1 MSPARPVPPPP
12 RSGAPRGRRA
22 SVAGFTLV
30 ELLVG
35 TTLSLIVM
43 SAVFSS
49 YLFLGRNLTRLANQ
63 QIVETEARRALSFFT
78 QDLRV
83 ATNLTSPTTTSLTL
97 DVPAPSGPG
106 STTVAY
112 TYYATA
118 TVVGSVNIPAFSF
131 VRRSPATTGTPQVL
145 ARDLVPLSFTFRY
158 FDSAGFEYTSPGTN
172 AYRLGIKQVS
182 FSYVARTGSGV
193 NGTLTPNYTA
203 ESPRSTLRG
212 RSLLP

>member
-1 MSPARPVPPPP
+1 
-12 RSGAPRGRRA
+12 
-22 SVAGFTLV
+22 V

-63 QIVETEARRALSFFT
+63 QIVETDARRAFAFFT
-78 QDLRV
+78 QDARM
-83 ATNLTSPTTTSLTL
+83 ATNLSSPTTTSLTFDL
-97 DVPAPSGPG
+97 PTAGGSGT
-106 STTVAY
+106 TTVAY

-118 TVVGSVNIPAFSF
+118 TVVGGVSIPAFSL
-131 VRRSPATTGTPQVL
+131 VRRTPATSGTPQIL
-145 ARDLVPLSFTFRY
+145 ARDLVPLSFTFKY
-158 FDSAGFEYTSPGTN
+158 YDSAGFEYTTPATN

-182 FSYVARTGSGV
+182 FSYVSRTGSGA

-203 ESPRSTLRG
+203 EAPRSTLRG